1 VSDLASEPSNAAET
15 GRRWALIAG
24 AGCLILIAPL
34 VAVPL
39 MVAVLVAGGA
49 AADGPAVCAD
59 NTGALAP
66 VGATQSGGSS
76 WEDLTDRQR
85 QIAGTIILVGQ
96 HHGVDVNGIV
106 AALITG
112 YQESKYQVYA
122 NDGTGGDLAPE
133 QAGIER
139 SLRLPHDAVGT
150 DHGSLG
156 VFQQQWPWWG
166 TMPELMDPQTSAER
180 FYAAMVDKVPN
191 YRMLEPGDVAQTV
204 QQSAYPDA
212 YDDWVP
218 LAHQLL
224 AHAGQLG
231 GVADAASDAG
241 ADPDSLSVSNL
252 CGPGAAMDCPPT
264 GLDVEPGLTPDAL
277 RVLRCVDQQFGRH
290 DYLGVG
296 ERSNNPT
303 SDHPSGRAVDIMID
317 RWQTP
322 AGRSEGRAISR
333 WVAAHAAQLGVTYVI
348 FDAQVWSTD
357 RTGEGWRPYRHPSGQ
372 TDPTALHRDHVH
384 VSVSGDA
391 AGQPTLGGRWA
402 PPLPPGSYTVTA
414 TFGACSGLWS
424 SCHTGVDLA
433 APAGQVI
440 SAAHAGR
447 VTTVGW
453 DGDGY
458 GNYTV
463 VTTGNVDAYYAHQ
476 TSTQVQ
482 EGQIVAA
489 GQPIGTV
496 GATGNTT
503 GPHLH
508 FEVRVD
514 DQSVDP
520 EPFMI
525 ARGVN
530 LVDLQ

>member
-1 VSDLASEPSNAAET
+1 VSR
-15 GRRWALIAG
+15 RRWALIAG
-24 AGCLILIAPL
+24 VGCLIVIGPL

-49 AADGPAVCAD
+49 AVEGPAFCAS
-59 NTGALAP
+59 NTGSLTDVSTAESA
-66 VGATQSGGSS
+66 GSS
-76 WEDLTDRQR
+76 WEDLSDRQR
-85 QIAGTIILVGQ
+85 QIAGTIIMAGQ
-96 HHGVDVNGIV
+96 HRGVDVNGII

-112 YQESKYQVYA
+112 YQESRYQVYA

-133 QAGIER
+133 QLGIER
-139 SLRLPHDAVGT
+139 SLSLPHDAVGT

-166 TMPELMDPQTSAER
+166 TMPELMDPQTSAEK
-180 FYAAMVDKVPN
+180 FYAAMVDKVPD
-191 YRMLEPGDVAQTV
+191 YQMLEPGDVAQTV

-218 LAHQLL
+218 LARQLL

-231 GVADAASDAG
+231 GVFNAASDAG
-241 ADPDSLSVSNL
+241 GDLTSLSVTNL
-252 CGPGAAMDCPPT
+252 CGPGAAMDCPAT
-264 GLDVEPGLTPDAL
+264 GLEVEEGLTPDAL

-296 ERSNNPT
+296 ERDNNPT

-322 AGRSEGRAISR
+322 AGQAEGRAISR
-333 WVAAHAAQLGVTYVI
+333 WVAEHAAELGVTYVI
-348 FDAQVWSTD
+348 FDAHIWSTD
-357 RTGEGWRPYRHPSGQ
+357 RADEGWRPYQHPSGA
-372 TDPTALHRDHVH
+372 TDPTSLHRDHVH
-384 VSVSGDA
+384 VSVSGNA
-391 AGQPTLGGRWA
+391 AGQPSLGGRWV
-402 PPLPPGSYTVTA
+402 PPLPPGTYTVTA
-414 TFGACSGLWS
+414 TFGDCSSLWA
-424 SCHTGVDLA
+424 SCHTGIDLA
-433 APAGQVI
+433 APAGRVI

-463 VTTGNVDAYYAHQ
+463 ITTGNIDVYYGHQ
-476 TSTQVQ
+476 TSIEVS

-503 GPHLH
+503 GTHLH

-514 DQSVDP
+514 DQAVDP
-520 EPFMI
+520 DPFMI

-530 LVDLQ
+530 LRELQ